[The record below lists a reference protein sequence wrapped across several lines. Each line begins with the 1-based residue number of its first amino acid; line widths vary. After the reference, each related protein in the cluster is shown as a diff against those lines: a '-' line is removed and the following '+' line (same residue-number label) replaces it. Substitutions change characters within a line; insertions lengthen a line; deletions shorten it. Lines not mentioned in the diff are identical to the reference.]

1 MRREITA
8 LHPGDPN
15 FLYMDQA
22 GPTVGHWLQQSVE
35 QIDATFGDG
44 YAKKNPA
51 LVAAFI
57 QAAAMD
63 QITAH
68 LANTVCQRLVDIAGS
83 VSALA
88 EAVVDH
94 GHQ

>member
-1 MRREITA
+1 MRRQLSA

-22 GPTVGHWLQQSVE
+22 GPTVGHWLQQAVD
-35 QIDATFGDG
+35 QIDKTFGDG

-63 QITAH
+63 QFTAH